1 MDVKHCVT
9 VWYKCQRF
17 FKNFVLIFQNAFL
30 KLSNLKPSEHP
41 MTFKVRDLNIQK
53 KIQKDYG
60 RGCRLLNRTFPF
72 LWATNLINGCQ
83 SYVKCYHLPLLP
95 LLFHYNLETAYTIKM
110 LKLLYLFNVI
120 VVNICTHFLRKEW
133 ENKW

>member
-1 MDVKHCVT
+1 MDVKPCVT

-53 KIQKDYG
+53 
-60 RGCRLLNRTFPF
+60 LLS
-72 LWATNLINGCQ
+72 L
-83 SYVKCYHLPLLP
+83 
-95 LLFHYNLETAYTIKM
+95 
-110 LKLLYLFNVI
+110 
-120 VVNICTHFLRKEW
+120 
-133 ENKW
+133 ENKKIVHDFMQRLW